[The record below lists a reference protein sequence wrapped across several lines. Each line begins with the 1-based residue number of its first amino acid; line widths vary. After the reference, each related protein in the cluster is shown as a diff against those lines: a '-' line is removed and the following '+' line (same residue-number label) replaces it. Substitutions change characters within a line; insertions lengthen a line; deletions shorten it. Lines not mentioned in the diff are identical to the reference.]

1 MANHFAFN
9 CLTIYK
15 ESIYQTLSKYFFLA
29 IKIWFSLVS
38 VPCMFPVLFIAPVP
52 TPPTSYRTE
61 DTSGSDHGTTVHVN
75 IPSAGS
81 VRDGIP
87 QTAAEQAEL
96 AVRIGTA
103 FHHFILFLFSYVWM
117 VLTINWM
124 NVSHVCRYC
133 IFSPCCCFK
142 GELLFDLYVK
152 FYWREAILFCMQIF
166 TKRLLVA
173 FCCLVYKHNWSE
185 EQMFKKYFLNQCWTK
200 WHSVVWM

>member
-1 MANHFAFN
+1 MN
-9 CLTIYK
+9 CLTIYRYK
-15 ESIYQTLSKYFFLA
+15 ESLYRSLSKYIFLA
-29 IKIWFSLVS
+29 NKIWLSLVS
-38 VPCMFPVLFIAPVP
+38 VSCMFTVLFIAPVP

-96 AVRIGTA
+96 AVRIGSA
-103 FHHFILFLFSYVWM
+103 FHHFILFFFSYVWM

-142 GELLFDLYVK
+142 GELLFDLYIIGG
-152 FYWREAILFCMQIF
+152 RQFCFVCRFSQNVC
-166 TKRLLVA
+166 LLSWKPFAV
-173 FCCLVYKHNWSE
+173 
-185 EQMFKKYFLNQCWTK
+185 
-200 WHSVVWM
+200 

>member
-1 MANHFAFN
+1 
-9 CLTIYK
+9 
-15 ESIYQTLSKYFFLA
+15 
-29 IKIWFSLVS
+29 
-38 VPCMFPVLFIAPVP
+38 MFTVLFIAPVP

-103 FHHFILFLFSYVWM
+103 FHHFILFFFSYVLM

-142 GELLFDLYVK
+142 GELLFDLYIIGGRQFCFVCRFSQNVCLLSWK
-152 FYWREAILFCMQIF
+152 PFAVELINIIELKSKLLKSIFLINAEPSDIQLLKCNSLEPITTDHWLAWSYW
-166 TKRLLVA
+166 
-173 FCCLVYKHNWSE
+173 CLGRKYSE
-185 EQMFKKYFLNQCWTK
+185 LESSL
-200 WHSVVWM
+200 